1 MGLKRHLILYKGP
14 VIPFSSITK
23 SFLRGFHHYLNQAQ
37 AGGNVSK
44 HLPDASYTSKLLKRW
59 TQTAGLRKHV
69 TFHVARHTFAT
80 LGITYGAE
88 LYTISKLLGHS
99 NIRITQ
105 IYADIIS
112 QKKREAVDSISPI
125 GV

>member
-1 MGLKRHLILYKGP
+1 MISFVVFTMKEKRFLLFPNHLCLAYSIL
-14 VIPFSSITK
+14 K
-23 SFLRGFHHYLNQAQ
+23 SFALLLAFHC
-37 AGGNVSK
+37 
-44 HLPDASYTSKLLKRW
+44 
-59 TQTAGLRKHV
+59 
-69 TFHVARHTFAT
+69 FRHTFAT

-112 QKKREAVDSISPI
+112 QKKREAVDSIPPI

>member
-1 MGLKRHLILYKGP
+1 MPLSAEAVKQLPDDPSREGL
-14 VIPFSSITK
+14 VF
-23 SFLRGFHHYLNQAQ
+23 
-37 AGGNVSK
+37 K

-112 QKKREAVDSISPI
+112 QKKREAVDSIPPI